1 MKIKRYGIA
10 IFFVLVI
17 IDLFI
22 SVLNYI
28 VRGQES
34 VTDILFYTAVIMSA
48 FFITY
53 YSLKFLDKLYK
64 SPRLG
69 FRVIFMVMGV
79 FCAIVFGL
87 DVIYDVR
94 SLFHVSMPLS
104 VALACLCGILD
115 IKMSSKS
122 DVASPPSAGR

>member
-28 VRGQES
+28 VRGPES

-115 IKMSSKS
+115 IKMSPKS
-122 DVASPPSAGR
+122 DAASPPSAGR